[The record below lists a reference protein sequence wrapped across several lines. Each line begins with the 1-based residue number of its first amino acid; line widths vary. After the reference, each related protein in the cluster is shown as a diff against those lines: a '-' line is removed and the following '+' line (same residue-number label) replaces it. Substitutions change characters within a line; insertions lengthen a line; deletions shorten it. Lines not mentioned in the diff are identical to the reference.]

1 MESKFKCLVDF
12 LLYSPTLSQN
22 IINNLENSNKIILN
36 ANILNKL
43 SKSLDKIE
51 SQMIFKI
58 TNTTEFGIYESFVGV
73 HDFSASGNKIYISNN
88 IADNLFVERNS
99 IIDIEYYVPPKGTYI
114 KIKPKNKQFY
124 DIQEVKYIL
133 EKNIINNYP
142 VLSVGDNIRIKY
154 FDSIIELKIEK
165 CLPFD
170 VISTN
175 NTDLEVDFTPINIDK
190 PKIQKTEIQKT
201 DIKKTEIQ
209 KTEIQKTEN
218 NQYVNKIKDTTDFKE
233 LDLDKKNIESE
244 INALKSVNPRIK
256 AFMERRQRQK
266 LQKKTK
272 GKLLYKNTAFI
283 GKGYTLN

>member
-154 FDSIIELKIEK
+154 FDSIIKLKIEK

-190 PKIQKTEIQKT
+190 PK
-201 DIKKTEIQ
+201 IQ